1 LWQETENGFLVG
13 GEEDEEDEE
22 PEIEEHGQERNQA
35 LMIVDSPK
43 DDNDR

>member
-13 GEEDEEDEE
+13 GEEDEE

-35 LMIVDSPK
+35 LMIANSPK
-43 DDNDR
+43 DDDDR